1 MAQTAAR
8 IVETSEVL
16 GGKPHIDGTRIG
28 VYFVH
33 EQIDGRGID
42 PKTLAAEHDLDV
54 ADVYRALTY
63 YYDHPERMATIRSQ
77 REQRLAEAEADPHAA
92 TGPNDLG
99 KPSIE

>member
-1 MAQTAAR
+1 MAQAAAR
-8 IVETSEVL
+8 IVETPEVL
-16 GGKPHIDGTRIG
+16 GGKPRIDGTRIG

-33 EQIDGRGID
+33 EQIDGRGIE

-63 YYDHPERMATIRSQ
+63 YYDHPERMASIRSC
-77 REQRLAEAEADPHAA
+77 RERLLEEAEADPRAA

-99 KPSIE
+99 ESSG